1 MASWRAPGS
10 ILEAPGS
17 IFEAPRLHMGGFW
30 NDFFERLDLGGF
42 WNDFFEMFGQNAKK
56 AKNAKKCKKPAKQ
69 ELNHKWPDC
78 QGWVG
83 GGAPPR
89 GVSIRRPPKVCEACE
104 ITTESLSRYALTH
117 HSSRI

>member
-1 MASWRAPGS
+1 
-10 ILEAPGS
+10 
-17 IFEAPRLHMGGFW
+17 MGGFW

-42 WNDFFEMFGQNAKK
+42 WNDFFEIFGQNAKK
-56 AKNAKKCKKPAKQ
+56 AKNAKKRKKPAKQ

-89 GVSIRRPPKVCEACE
+89 GVSIRRPPKVCEACG
-104 ITTESLSRYALTH
+104 ITSPIAF
-117 HSSRI
+117 

>member
-1 MASWRAPGS
+1 M
-10 ILEAPGS
+10 
-17 IFEAPRLHMGGFW
+17 
-30 NDFFERLDLGGF
+30 GGF

-89 GVSIRRPPKVCEACE
+89 GVSIKSAAPPKVVRSVLDREVKFCKFCF
-104 ITTESLSRYALTH
+104 LKF
-117 HSSRI
+117 

>member
-1 MASWRAPGS
+1 MVSWRAPGS

-42 WNDFFEMFGQNAKK
+42 WNNFFEMFGQNAKK

-89 GVSIRRPPKVCEACE
+89 GVSMELA
-104 ITTESLSRYALTH
+104 SNFNFQ
-117 HSSRI
+117 